1 MHLGHGILAPFPA
14 KVMVMRHLIIILA
27 LLCASCNAS
36 LPSIKPYKM
45 DIQQGNVVTSKM
57 MLQLKP
63 GMSKSQVRFVMG
75 TPLIQDSFHPDRWDY
90 FYEMRKAGKLI
101 EKRRVTMD
109 FENDALVRIRGD
121 VIPAGTGQSAT
132 EPQPVTPHKARS
144 KKPEK
149 KKSLL
154 DRLQFWKDDED
165 VSQPQAA
172 PGDLVAPAAVPSP
185 ADSAAPSVEAP
196 GAQPPAAEAP
206 SAPAQ
211 PEESASPTLES
222 APAENAPAPSEQAN
236 PVGKP
241 VVKPSLMPTKPAP
254 VPEMAP
260 IESPPPAEAAPAAPA
275 KQSPPSPAS
284 EPESAAPPAPDSE
297 AATPPAAK
305 TEAAPKAAA
314 KPAAEEDPGQ
324 DLPPEDDPGYF
335 ERMLE
340 KIGF

>member
-1 MHLGHGILAPFPA
+1 
-14 KVMVMRHLIIILA
+14 MRHLITILA

-90 FYEMRKAGKLI
+90 FYEMRKGGKLI
-101 EKRRVTMD
+101 EQRRVTMD

-121 VIPAGTGQSAT
+121 VIPAGTGQSVA
-132 EPQPVTPHKARS
+132 EPQPVTPHKAKS

-154 DRLQFWKDDED
+154 DRLQFWKDEEEAT
-165 VSQPQAA
+165 QPQAA
-172 PGDLVAPAAVPSP
+172 PGDLVAPAAVPAP
-185 ADSAAPSVEAP
+185 AESIARPAETPAVE
-196 GAQPPAAEAP
+196 QQPAAEAP
-206 SAPAQ
+206 PAPAK

-222 APAENAPAPSEQAN
+222 APAESAPAESTPAPSEQAN

-275 KQSPPSPAS
+275 KQSSP
-284 EPESAAPPAPDSE
+284 PPAPEPEPAAPAPASE

-305 TEAAPKAAA
+305 TEAAPKPAA
-314 KPAAEEDPGQ
+314 KPSAEEEPSQ